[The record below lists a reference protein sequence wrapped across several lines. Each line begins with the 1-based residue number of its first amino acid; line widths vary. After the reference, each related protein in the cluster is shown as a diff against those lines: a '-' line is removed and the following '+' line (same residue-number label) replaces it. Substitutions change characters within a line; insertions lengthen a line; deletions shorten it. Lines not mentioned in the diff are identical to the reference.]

1 MIEKVRST
9 VMGLFLR
16 GGMLGEP
23 IAAAY
28 SGLAQGRQGW

>member
-9 VMGLFLR
+9 VIGLYFEE
-16 GGMLGEP
+16 GYWGEP

-28 SGLAQGRQGW
+28 SGRAEARQGM